1 MTIRKTEVK
10 DMMDRIKDSE
20 KTDMVFMVD
29 ATGSMGG
36 AIEAVKTQ
44 ITKIATD
51 VQRTNPN
58 LKLRVAFVGYRDE
71 LERTSNTSFDFT
83 DSLESFVSNVGTVRA
98 HGGGDGCE
106 DVSSGFR
113 DVLKLS
119 WKNPTRVLFFIA
131 DAPSHGNRYHDG
143 RGNDNHRAGDHG
155 IPGRLKQLQLM
166 NVDTVFCSLNNT
178 TDRMI
183 EVMNSDVGVEFIK
196 TVPLA
201 DPAKLTAYA
210 TGTLRKS
217 MHGTLTRSGSRRR
230 TTRGRPSTLSLLPE
244 EKESAAATERPYSL
258 TPTEPDWETLPTV
271 PSKLH
276 MNESVIDVA
285 SLKKKGPLKST
296 LVTAASAL
304 SALFGGKS
312 APTFFSGIFG
322 TEALIQVA
330 KEPFATGNLR
340 FARYGRIQGAE
351 GAWTSCVFKDFKMAG
366 PSEHTL
372 ERYLEEME
380 VNSVASALAAEFN
393 QRFSPPPEQKIS
405 YVLSSVAEVTST
417 GDQPFF
423 FVEQYLEG
431 DFTRFSFNT
440 GFWDDA
446 RLNEWLL
453 RFALW
458 TYEVTDGFMMVA
470 DLQGVH
476 TRSGFV
482 LTDPVVLC
490 KDLKRFGNT
499 NLGEELMLRNKI
511 TAEKHLADITGASRV
526 LLGARID

>member
-36 AIEAVKTQ
+36 AIEAVKSQ

-131 DAPSHGNRYHDG
+131 DAPSHGDRYHDG

-230 TTRGRPSTLSLLPE
+230 TGRLPSPCCPRRRSPRQRPSALTL
-244 EKESAAATERPYSL
+244 
-258 TPTEPDWETLPTV
+258 
-271 PSKLH
+271 
-276 MNESVIDVA
+276 
-285 SLKKKGPLKST
+285 
-296 LVTAASAL
+296 
-304 SALFGGKS
+304 
-312 APTFFSGIFG
+312 
-322 TEALIQVA
+322 
-330 KEPFATGNLR
+330 
-340 FARYGRIQGAE
+340 
-351 GAWTSCVFKDFKMAG
+351 
-366 PSEHTL
+366 
-372 ERYLEEME
+372 
-380 VNSVASALAAEFN
+380 
-393 QRFSPPPEQKIS
+393 
-405 YVLSSVAEVTST
+405 
-417 GDQPFF
+417 
-423 FVEQYLEG
+423 
-431 DFTRFSFNT
+431 
-440 GFWDDA
+440 
-446 RLNEWLL
+446 
-453 RFALW
+453 
-458 TYEVTDGFMMVA
+458 
-470 DLQGVH
+470 
-476 TRSGFV
+476 
-482 LTDPVVLC
+482 
-490 KDLKRFGNT
+490 
-499 NLGEELMLRNKI
+499 
-511 TAEKHLADITGASRV
+511 
-526 LLGARID
+526 